1 LGDAGAD
8 SGPDAPSLIGALEKT
23 LGIKLV
29 PAKDAIEV
37 LVIDHIEKPS
47 EN

>member
-1 LGDAGAD
+1 MPQLHSGAHLRPLPAGVGFLSARRASKIPID
-8 SGPDAPSLIGALEKT
+8 T
-23 LGIKLV
+23 
-29 PAKDAIEV
+29 